1 MDFVQFLDMIVH
13 VDKTLGLL
21 IEQYGTLVYAVL
33 FAIMFCETGRAVLFF
48 FPGDTLL
55 FIAGAF
61 CATGQM
67 HLGLLI
73 ALLVTAAVTGNTLNY
88 WIGEAIGQRVFT
100 HDYRWIN
107 KDAMRRTHEFFEKH
121 GGKTIILARFV
132 PVVRTFAPFVAG
144 ISDMTHA
151 RFQMYNVTGA
161 LLWVVGLVTAG
172 YFFGNIPWIRDHL
185 TLIVLIGVGAAVVKA
200 APPPPPPVARG
211 THWSYEGDSGPA
223 NWSKINVDWAKCGNG
238 SRQSPIDIRDG
249 MKVELEQISF
259 DYHPSSFNVV
269 DNGHTVQ
276 VGVSGGNYITVQ
288 NRMFELQQFHF
299 HRPSEERING
309 KAFEMVVHLVHR
321 DAEGRLAVLALL
333 LERGAPQATIQTVW
347 NNLPLETFETM
358 QPTILLDP
366 AEMLPARRDYYT
378 YMGSMTSPPCSEGV
392 LWMVMKQPVQASPA
406 QMALFSRLYPLNA
419 RPIQP
424 TNGRIIKESN

>member
-1 MDFVQFLDMIVH
+1 MRHLSALLACSLAAMAVMASAKDAPAAASASASAPMSASARAAAM
-13 VDKTLGLL
+13 KTLT
-21 IEQYGTLVYAVL
+21 ESV
-33 FAIMFCETGRAVLFF
+33 
-48 FPGDTLL
+48 
-55 FIAGAF
+55 
-61 CATGQM
+61 
-67 HLGLLI
+67 
-73 ALLVTAAVTGNTLNY
+73 
-88 WIGEAIGQRVFT
+88 
-100 HDYRWIN
+100 
-107 KDAMRRTHEFFEKH
+107 K
-121 GGKTIILARFV
+121 GKEGKKEVKA
-132 PVVRTFAPFVAG
+132 PVVVAP
-144 ISDMTHA
+144 TA
-151 RFQMYNVTGA
+151 REKEEAAEIDLSERIAARLAEMRATQA
-161 LLWVVGLVTAG
+161 A
-172 YFFGNIPWIRDHL
+172 RAAARAKR
-185 TLIVLIGVGAAVVKA
+185 AAVVKA

-347 NNLPLETFETM
+347 NNLPLEKLETM

-366 AEMLPARRDYYT
+366 AEMLPVRRDYYT
-378 YMGSMTSPPCSEGV
+378 YMGSMTEPPCSEGV
-392 LWMVMKQPVQASPA
+392 LWLVMKQPVQASPA

-424 TNGRIIKESN
+424 ANGRIIKESN